1 MEGVVYARAFDA
13 PPVSMDEALRYAGAR
28 GSADAEVSALA
39 RECLALA
46 EGALEYK
53 VCWCEVSLR
62 REPEGVDLG
71 FTRTGSKALG
81 RCLAGCDSAVVF
93 AATVGMGLDRLIHRA
108 QTTSPAR
115 ALMLQALGAERIE
128 ALCDAFCRDLAARAA
143 ERGRAARPRFSP
155 GYGDWPLEAQRDIF
169 RLLDCPRRIGLTL
182 NNSLLMS
189 PSKSV
194 TAVVGLGAEQGCAPS
209 GCAACGQRQCPYRR
223 G

>member
-1 MEGVVYARAFDA
+1 M
-13 PPVSMDEALRYAGAR
+13 
-28 GSADAEVSALA
+28 
-39 RECLALA
+39 
-46 EGALEYK
+46 
-53 VCWCEVSLR
+53 CWCEVSLR

-71 FTRTGSKALG
+71 FTRTDSKALS
-81 RCLAGCDSAVVF
+81 RCLAGCGGAVVF

-108 QTTSPAR
+108 QATSPAR

-128 ALCDAFCRDLAARAA
+128 ALCDAFCRDLAAQAA
-143 ERGRAARPRFSP
+143 ERGLAARPRFSP

-189 PSKSV
+189 PTKSV
-194 TAVVGLGAEQGCAPS
+194 TAVVGLGAEKGCAPS
-209 GCAACGQRQCPYRR
+209 GCAACGQRQCPYRK